1 MMNRRDSRMGR
12 LRRRGWP
19 EDEALATAS
28 RAGTLVVPVSKE
40 PAMRPVVP
48 CSIALILPLFGP
60 LAAQVDHEHHG
71 ERLGRVA
78 FPTSCGPA
86 AQAHVERGVAL
97 LHSFWYEPAGDAF
110 RDAVAADS
118 TCAMGYW
125 GQAMSLLHPL
135 WTPPAPAELT
145 AGLAAA
151 ERGLGLARTPR
162 ERDYLAAIDAYYKD
176 DAATDPKT
184 RLLAYAQAMEGL
196 QRRNPRDREAEIFY
210 ALTLI
215 ALGHANATDTT
226 FTYQKRADSI
236 LEPLFNRE
244 PLHPGLAHYLIH
256 ANDVPQL
263 AQLGLYAARRYAEIA
278 PDVPHAQHMPSHI
291 FTRLGMWDADI
302 ASNTRSAA
310 AARRFEVE
318 QQMHAL
324 WDQRG
329 HAWDYMVY
337 AYLQQGRD
345 RDAKRIVEEATAVTA
360 GYPVGSLPNAYALA
374 AIPARYA
381 LERGRWREAAA
392 LAVRP
397 APEWR
402 ATEAITR
409 FARALGA
416 ARSGDT
422 AATRAEVMALAE
434 IESAEATA
442 GGTHAYWAGQVTIQ
456 RLAATAWVARAAGD
470 TAEAIRQA
478 TAAADLEDV
487 TQKHP
492 VTPRALLPAPEL
504 LGDLLLELGR
514 PAEAAGAYAASLTRQ
529 PNPAR
534 SLFGAARAAEL
545 AGDRTTARARYRQ
558 YLMLMQRSDGERSEV
573 GIARLA
579 LTRR

>member
-1 MMNRRDSRMGR
+1 
-12 LRRRGWP
+12 
-19 EDEALATAS
+19 
-28 RAGTLVVPVSKE
+28 
-40 PAMRPVVP
+40 
-48 CSIALILPLFGP
+48 
-60 LAAQVDHEHHG
+60 
-71 ERLGRVA
+71 
-78 FPTSCGPA
+78 
-86 AQAHVERGVAL
+86 
-97 LHSFWYEPAGDAF
+97 
-110 RDAVAADS
+110 
-118 TCAMGYW
+118 
-125 GQAMSLLHPL
+125 
-135 WTPPAPAELT
+135 
-145 AGLAAA
+145 
-151 ERGLGLARTPR
+151 
-162 ERDYLAAIDAYYKD
+162 
-176 DAATDPKT
+176 
-184 RLLAYAQAMEGL
+184 MEGL

-215 ALGHANATDTT
+215 ALGQANATDTT

-236 LEPLFNRE
+236 LEPLFKRE

-256 ANDVPQL
+256 TNDVPQL

-291 FTRLGMWDADI
+291 FTRLGMWDDDI

-310 AARRFEVE
+310 AARRFEDE
-318 QQMHAL
+318 RQLHAL

-345 RDAKRIVEEATAVTA
+345 RDAKRIVEEAAAVTA

-442 GGTHAYWAGQVTIQ
+442 GGAHAYWAGQVTIQ

-492 VTPRALLPAPEL
+492 VTPGAVLPAREL

-514 PAEAAGAYAASLTRQ
+514 PADAVGAYAASLARQ
-529 PNPAR
+529 PNRAR

-558 YLMLMQRSDGERSEV
+558 YLTLMQRSEGERSEV